1 MLRWRG
7 DESLEIYARVND
19 ADWRRNVRGTYT
31 AEVSSTIADRLAG
44 LGVADLE
51 AIAARLATDLT

>member
-19 ADWRRNVRGTYT
+19 ADWKRHIFHTY
-31 AEVSSTIADRLAG
+31 AVEVSSTIADRLAG
-44 LGVADLE
+44 LGTTDLE
-51 AIAARLATDLT
+51 AAADRLARDLT